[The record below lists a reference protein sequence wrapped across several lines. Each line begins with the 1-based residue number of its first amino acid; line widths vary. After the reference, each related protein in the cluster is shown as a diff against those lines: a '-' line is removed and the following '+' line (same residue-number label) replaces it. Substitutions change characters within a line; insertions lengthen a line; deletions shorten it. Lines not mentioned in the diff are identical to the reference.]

1 MKTDIS
7 NILVPTD
14 FSAEAE
20 CAIIHACTIASKT
33 GDEVKL
39 LHVINKE
46 SLAELKKT
54 KQDITSLL
62 RKLESQSNYYT
73 EKYGVKVS
81 SILKEGSIFTVIGEV
96 ADDEKSQ
103 LIVMGTHGV
112 RGVQHIVGAFA
123 LKVISGSSVPVV
135 VVQRKLPSPEGYAK
149 IVSPIDFSIETKQKT
164 LQTMSV
170 AKMFN
175 SEVHL
180 FTQAGT
186 DEDLENKIKL
196 NTQFVKRHLS
206 EQDIQVTVA
215 SQQNKQSDFSKDFI
229 AYAKEIN
236 ADLIVVLTTVEKGI
250 KDIVMGT
257 EEQKVINNSEEIPV
271 MVVNPLHNMYKTE
284 SLASVIHIGF

>member
-1 MKTDIS
+1 
-7 NILVPTD
+7 
-14 FSAEAE
+14 
-20 CAIIHACTIASKT
+20 
-33 GDEVKL
+33 
-39 LHVINKE
+39 
-46 SLAELKKT
+46 
-54 KQDITSLL
+54 
-62 RKLESQSNYYT
+62 
-73 EKYGVKVS
+73 
-81 SILKEGSIFTVIGEV
+81 
-96 ADDEKSQ
+96 
-103 LIVMGTHGV
+103 
-112 RGVQHIVGAFA
+112 
-123 LKVISGSSVPVV
+123 
-135 VVQRKLPSPEGYAK
+135 LPSPEGYAK